1 MGAGCCYGSVSVFE
15 RRCPFASICCLSA
28 QTVWQSHANICI
40 CTSRVGDLMG
50 DIMHMLATAGLSN
63 SSAGQSPHLSTLI
76 RTWCSS
82 AAVGEAARHALNTW
96 TARAGALTSTP
107 CVCTHSKP
115 CSPPR
120 HPACTEQAQCA
131 AQRYHHR
138 RMLPRCVH
146 TLGSRECSLLDTQ
159 LFESQSH
166 ELGPLV

>member
-1 MGAGCCYGSVSVFE
+1 MACSSTAAAAAKRTQQGLQQQTGGRGVLVGAGCCYGSVSVFE

-82 AAVGEAARHALNTW
+82 AAVGEAARHAFK
-96 TARAGALTSTP
+96 
-107 CVCTHSKP
+107 H
-115 CSPPR
+115 
-120 HPACTEQAQCA
+120 
-131 AQRYHHR
+131 
-138 RMLPRCVH
+138 M
-146 TLGSRECSLLDTQ
+146 D
-159 LFESQSH
+159 SQSW
-166 ELGPLV
+166 GPHQHSMCLYPFQAMLATTAPGLHRTGTVCGSTVSS